1 MTRPLNALIVDDS
14 TTIRKMIIRSLSQTG
29 LADFTF
35 TEAEDGVDALD
46 KYRAGE
52 TEILFVD
59 MNMPRM
65 GGLDFIRALRAKHK
79 KCPPMVMI
87 TAESSQ
93 ERLAE
98 AINEPGVNAFLLKP
112 VDRDRLQIG
121 LRKLVNSIPERAGSR
136 VVPHGECVPHAMQE
150 VLAQACDIHVSVE
163 ADSESDRSGGI
174 LLGMISFHGCVHW
187 SVVLG
192 FTRDS
197 AAAVASKFAGYEIG
211 WDGPDI
217 GDAIGEMTNI
227 VGGGIKR
234 LLGNKGLKVNM
245 SLPTVLRASEFE
257 VLIQHNNG
265 SDTVDF
271 SSQVGKL
278 WTIVTVGIDTEM
290 IL

>member
-150 VLAQACDIHVSVE
+150 VLAQACDIHASVE